1 MSSDDKADA
10 THRFSQCKGFR
21 CPSCGQFVRCTN
33 REHPTSPRCPNC
45 QIVLWCT
52 KRFEHG
58 VTILDAIPRTKAEI
72 TDVAKVGE
80 SLQHSGNVGGVFVN
94 LSAMDTVNSSFVAG
108 LLMLRRL
115 IETAGGSLV
124 LCEVPPHVRAILE
137 RLKLHTLFVIKGP
150 GQDSL
155 SPT

>member
-10 THRFSQCKGFR
+10 AHRSIQCKGFR
-21 CPSCGQFVRCTN
+21 CPSCGQFVPGTKRGRSTA
-33 REHPTSPRCPNC
+33 PRCPNC

-52 KRFEHG
+52 KRVEHG
-58 VTILDAIPRTKAEI
+58 VTILDAIPQTKAEI

-80 SLQHSGNVGGVFVN
+80 ALQHSGSVGGVFVN

-108 LLMLRRL
+108 LLTLRRL

-124 LCEVPPHVRAILE
+124 LCEVTPHVRAILE
-137 RLKLHTLFVIKGP
+137 RLKLHTLFVIRGP